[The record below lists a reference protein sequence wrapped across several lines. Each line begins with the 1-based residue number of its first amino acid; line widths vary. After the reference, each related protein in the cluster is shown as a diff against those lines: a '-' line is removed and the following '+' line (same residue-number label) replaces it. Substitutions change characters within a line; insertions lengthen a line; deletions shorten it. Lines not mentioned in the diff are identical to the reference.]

1 MTLPVSTPHNA
12 GMPTRP
18 SQPSPRPGNPEPKK
32 REAFD
37 EREDDEDEPRPSL
50 EGILPE
56 LIRRGLEAG
65 RGPLG
70 RVSEQLFPR
79 DMAANVVAQLGDIR
93 SGVVKAVAQ
102 EVGRFLRDAD
112 IASEVR
118 KVLIGLDVEANVR
131 LRFKAREDGSL
142 KPSLDVKIGEERRSN
157 APGSQNTQ
165 SPADTERDKR

>member
-1 MTLPVSTPHNA
+1 MTS
-12 GMPTRP
+12 RP
-18 SQPSPRPGNPEPKK
+18 SQRPSSGEPPHADSSPAQD
-32 REAFD
+32 EDHDYGD
-37 EREDDEDEPRPSL
+37 ERPPL
-50 EGILPE
+50 ERILPD

-70 RVSEQLFPR
+70 RVSESFFPR
-79 DMAANVVAQLGDIR
+79 DIAASVVAQLGDIR

-102 EVGRFLRDAD
+102 EVGRFLREAD

-142 KPSLDVKIGEERRSN
+142 KPSLDVKLGEDKPEKPGERRSTT
-157 APGSQNTQ
+157 PQPPES
-165 SPADTERDKR
+165 EKR